1 MTRAMW
7 DLSVPQAG
15 IKLTL
20 SALKAQSIQGWI
32 TKDFCNFK
40 MFQQN

>member
-1 MTRAMW
+1 MPRGMW

-20 SALKAQSIQGWI
+20 SALKAQSLKRWI
-32 TKDFCNFK
+32 TMEVPKGPCS
-40 MFQQN
+40 

>member
-1 MTRAMW
+1 MPRAMW

-20 SALKAQSIQGWI
+20 SALKAQSL
-32 TKDFCNFK
+32 KY
-40 MFQQN
+40 

>member
-20 SALKAQSIQGWI
+20 SALKAQSLKHWI
-32 TKDFCNFK
+32 TKEVPRF
-40 MFQQN
+40 